1 MFSLKF
7 LLTNITCDACTKV
20 SQLKLK
26 RIPGVKNVYF
36 ERQGNRANGLVES
49 QTEVT
54 LAELQAALDGTP
66 YRVEALD

>member
-1 MFSLKF
+1 MHSLKF

-20 SQLKLK
+20 TSLKLK

-49 QTEVT
+49 EADLT
-54 LAELQAALDGTP
+54 LADLRAALEGTP
-66 YRVEALD
+66 YRIETL